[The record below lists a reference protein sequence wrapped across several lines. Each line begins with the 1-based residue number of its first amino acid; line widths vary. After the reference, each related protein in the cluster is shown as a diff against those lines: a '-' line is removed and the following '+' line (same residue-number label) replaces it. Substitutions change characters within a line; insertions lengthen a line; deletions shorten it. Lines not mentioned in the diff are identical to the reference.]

1 MELIVKWSTLNGTF
15 QQKLRLKTVLWLLTS
30 IKLARIL
37 DMRNVTNDR
46 QISDKEEF
54 AAVLTARGQEV
65 NQANRQKLSDE
76 LKIARKMMEFFG
88 KDLGLLCF
96 TDFEKAPK
104 TRFRWTSHDIMKRF
118 QSSID
123 REI

>member
-1 MELIVKWSTLNGTF
+1 
-15 QQKLRLKTVLWLLTS
+15 
-30 IKLARIL
+30 
-37 DMRNVTNDR
+37 
-46 QISDKEEF
+46 
-54 AAVLTARGQEV
+54 
-65 NQANRQKLSDE
+65 
-76 LKIARKMMEFFG
+76 MEFFG

-123 REI
+123 QEMWCLSKVGALFQDYIINGIEPPKF